1 MYRVALTEEQLA
13 ELTRLR
19 RDPRTKPR
27 TRDRLEM
34 VRLANNGWTI
44 PKIAQHFEL
53 TESRVRHWVKTFL
66 TEGFISLSD
75 RKGVGVKPRLT
86 GSLFEE
92 VRQLTG
98 QDGQTWTAGQ
108 INGWIL
114 ANHGFSLDVRYLA
127 EVLNRNGLSYKRTT
141 RTIRHKQNPEQVH
154 NKRAD
159 LATLKK
165 GQSLG

>member
-1 MYRVALTEEQLA
+1 MYRVILSDEQVV

-34 VRLANNGWTI
+34 VRLANNGWSI
-44 PKIAQHFEL
+44 PKIAQHFEI
-53 TESRVRHWVKTFL
+53 TESRVRHWIKSFL
-66 TEGFISLSD
+66 SEGFHSLSD

-86 GSLFEE
+86 GSLLEE
-92 VRQLTG
+92 IRQMTG

-108 INGWIL
+108 INEWIL
-114 ANHGFSLDVRYLA
+114 ANHGFSLNVRYLA
-127 EVLNRNGLSYKRTT
+127 EVLNKNGLSYKRTT
-141 RTIRHKQNPEQVH
+141 RTIRHKQNPEQVQR
-154 NKRAD
+154 KKAD

-165 GQSLG
+165 GQNSD